1 MLLLDEEAATTM
13 FADKGVDAAAV
24 DRSACIRGGRAGV
37 VTSRCAQQ
45 PAAGRRAVATTADE
59 PGCARARRFAAR
71 GCRPL
76 RPPYQRAKRRAP
88 LHRTLARGAARLP
101 AAPWPS
107 RAAASR

>member
-1 MLLLDEEAATTM
+1 M
-13 FADKGVDAAAV
+13 FADKDVDAAAV

-59 PGCARARRFAAR
+59 PGCARARRSAAR
-71 GCRPL
+71 GCRSSSPSL
-76 RPPYQRAKRRAP
+76 PARKAPPS
-88 LHRTLARGAARLP
+88 LSTARWPAGPPRLP